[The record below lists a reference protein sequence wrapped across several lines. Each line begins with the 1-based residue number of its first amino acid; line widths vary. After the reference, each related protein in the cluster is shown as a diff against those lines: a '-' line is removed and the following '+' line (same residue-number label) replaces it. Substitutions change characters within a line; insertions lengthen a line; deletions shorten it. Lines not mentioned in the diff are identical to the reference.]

1 MDEQLTSDGV
11 SAEQFAG
18 TVDDGQLYAEYR
30 RLATEQ
36 DAVRRVATLVA
47 QGVEPSTVFGA
58 VAEEMRRCVPAVA
71 AGVGRFD
78 ADGDFTLLAVALH
91 PAGSARLP
99 VGSRTPLEGNT
110 LAPVVQRTGGSARVD
125 AYENAAGPIAARLRA
140 IGLSASVGV
149 PIIVDGRVWGVA
161 AVASVEPGPMPADTE
176 VRIGRFAELITTAL
190 VAGDRDEQRRQLM
203 AEASRRAN
211 LIDAVLEGRA
221 FGGERSGWQV
231 AGHLGLP
238 LTGPFVVV
246 AAPIP
251 AMGDEPLPGIE
262 SKLRS
267 RDIFSAWRLLP
278 DVQVGIVYV
287 ASDRQ
292 LRACLALMSRVTT
305 ARVGVSARFD
315 DLRDTPRA
323 LHVARVMLR
332 GRAEPSSSVAVFDG
346 SILATAAVSAPEAM
360 IKIVGPTLE
369 GFSRLSNEER
379 EILLETFRTWLDNGA
394 SVSAVAKLLF
404 CHPNTVRYRLRR
416 IERLT
421 GRSLSRPRDAAELSL
436 AFEVHRR
443 FM

>member
-292 LRACLALMSRVTT
+292 FRACLALMSRVTT

>member
-176 VRIGRFAELITTAL
+176 VRIGRFA
-190 VAGDRDEQRRQLM
+190 
-203 AEASRRAN
+203 
-211 LIDAVLEGRA
+211 
-221 FGGERSGWQV
+221 
-231 AGHLGLP
+231 
-238 LTGPFVVV
+238 
-246 AAPIP
+246 
-251 AMGDEPLPGIE
+251 
-262 SKLRS
+262 
-267 RDIFSAWRLLP
+267 
-278 DVQVGIVYV
+278 
-287 ASDRQ
+287 
-292 LRACLALMSRVTT
+292 
-305 ARVGVSARFD
+305 
-315 DLRDTPRA
+315 
-323 LHVARVMLR
+323 
-332 GRAEPSSSVAVFDG
+332 
-346 SILATAAVSAPEAM
+346 
-360 IKIVGPTLE
+360 
-369 GFSRLSNEER
+369 
-379 EILLETFRTWLDNGA
+379 
-394 SVSAVAKLLF
+394 
-404 CHPNTVRYRLRR
+404 
-416 IERLT
+416 
-421 GRSLSRPRDAAELSL
+421 
-436 AFEVHRR
+436 
-443 FM
+443 